1 MLELVALLSLAVSLA
16 TGSLAISLAS
26 LFDEN
31 RAVLIIIA
39 CSSIIYAFTVLIRLL
54 LFLPFNKY
62 LIRTINLF
70 FQILTLACSVQY
82 FNEKTKH
89 IQSTGKI
96 NQHLTI
102 AFQVTLLFCLFFNGI
117 FTGCDDFV
125 KKTTDESEN
134 IQQIDEEKKLQSPNM
149 DNQMDDRF
157 IPLKNSTQTLT
168 PDMASGFV
176 APDNR
181 SNWVINELGR
191 IKPSDDISNSSVVR
205 HQLTPIKF
213 SYRSR
218 SSTSNSIQKKPS
230 LKFKS
235 PSFSLTSPFKTKNNQ
250 QKLNQLNQ
258 SPNNKI
264 NLNTKYVTRLSTI
277 SDLPK
282 SFLNMLSNT
291 SSTEVNNINKYERPI
306 STVIEPAH
314 LRNQS
319 SILHGNHI
327 QPTVQMKYERDAV
340 ERMDHTLLPSFLN
353 IPSCAIVD
361 EVTPSIKTEVTR
373 PISPLITQNQSS
385 YRDSIDFHSDS
396 SQIIPSVNNDITQT
410 SHEHSLDIMEQTELA
425 DISEVPGEYFQD
437 DNYGIEEPVHVELPK
452 NVTLDMWEK
461 DGDKYLERAEGIQKK
476 RVISNTPLA
485 VKLDHLN
492 KEDSEHIPFSP
503 TLKRKNNFIF
513 PLKQIEESPQILQEP
528 KLSQNDNI
536 STSDAVSE
544 LDNYLKE
551 LSIAEEDPVYLLE
564 ESFRND
570 YSTSVL
576 IENSYRDVNET
587 VNNHSPTKSLVSIIS
602 SGSVKH
608 QKSLS
613 GVNSLLHIS
622 TSHIKSNSQVSFR
635 FPGNN
640 NNIISASTQSSPIK
654 SNSFKRFSKKLSIT
668 NLNDTH
674 SHSRSNDHPFD
685 IHNLY
690 PREHTRGGSVDFS
703 YLRSLQNQH
712 SPSKSVS
719 TANSAANSSRR
730 NSTINE
736 TTSRNVSRLL
746 QNRYIDSTYL
756 VNSEDMLNVTLKQ
769 GTELSLTPA
778 EHLSDESAIDSQ
790 ESGPAYP
797 EDLVGEYDREKW
809 NTLKNLHL
817 VNSRG
822 EISGDVEA

>member
-39 CSSIIYAFTVLIRLL
+39 CSSITYAFTVLIRLL

-62 LIRTINLF
+62 IIRAVNVF

-89 IQSTGKI
+89 IQSTEKI

-117 FTGCDDFV
+117 FTGCDDFI
-125 KKTTDESEN
+125 KKNIDESEKM
-134 IQQIDEEKKLQSPNM
+134 QQMDDEKKLQSLNI
-149 DNQMDDRF
+149 DATIDDRF

-176 APDNR
+176 APESR
-181 SNWVINELGR
+181 ANWVLNELGR
-191 IKPSDDISNSSVVR
+191 IKPSDDVSNSSVVR

-218 SSTSNSIQKKPS
+218 SSASNSIQKKPS

-235 PSFSLTSPFKTKNNQ
+235 PSFSLSSRFKNKNNQ
-250 QKLNQLNQ
+250 HKQNQLNQ
-258 SPNNKI
+258 SPTNKV
-264 NLNTKYVTRLSTI
+264 NLNTNYVTRLSTI

-282 SFLNMLSNT
+282 SFLNMLSNG

-314 LRNQS
+314 FRNQS
-319 SILHGNHI
+319 SILHGNHM
-327 QPTVQMKYERDAV
+327 QPTVQMKSERDAI

-353 IPSCAIVD
+353 IPSGAIID
-361 EVTPSIKTEVTR
+361 EIAPSIKTEITR
-373 PISPLITQNQSS
+373 PMSPLITQNQSS
-385 YRDSIDFHSDS
+385 CRESIDFHSDN
-396 SQIIPSVNNDITQT
+396 SQFIQTTDHEITQT
-410 SHEHSLDIMEQTELA
+410 SHEQSLDIVEQTELA

-437 DNYGIEEPVHVELPK
+437 DSYGIEEPIHVELPE

-461 DGDKYLERAEGIQKK
+461 DGDKYLERAEDIQKK
-476 RVISNTPLA
+476 RVISNTGLT
-485 VKLDHLN
+485 VQLDNPN
-492 KEDSEHIPFSP
+492 KEDSDHIPFSP
-503 TLKRKNNFIF
+503 ALKRKNNFIF
-513 PLKQIEESPQILQEP
+513 PLKQIEESPRLLQEP
-528 KLSQNDNI
+528 KLPQNDNI

-544 LDNYLKE
+544 LDHYLKE
-551 LSIAEEDPVYLLE
+551 LSITEKDQGYLLE

-570 YSTSVL
+570 YSTSMMV
-576 IENSYRDVNET
+576 ENSYREANEIA
-587 VNNHSPTKSLVSIIS
+587 NNHSPTKSLVSIIS

-608 QKSLS
+608 QKSIS

-622 TSHIKSNSQVSFR
+622 TSHVKSNSQVSFR
-635 FPGNN
+635 FPGNS

-730 NSTINE
+730 NSAIYE

-746 QNRYIDSTYL
+746 QNRYAENTYL
-756 VNSEDMLNVTLKQ
+756 INSEDMFNVTLKQ
-769 GTELSLTPA
+769 GTENSLTPA
-778 EHLSDESAIDSQ
+778 EPTSDESAIYSQ
-790 ESGPAYP
+790 ESGPTYP
-797 EDLVGEYDREKW
+797 EGLVGEYDREKW
-809 NTLKNLHL
+809 NTLQNLHL
-817 VNSRG
+817 VNSRD
-822 EISGDVEA
+822 EIVSEVEV